1 MTFRVYKASAGSG
14 KTFTLVKEYL
24 LLVLQNP
31 EKYRRILAVTF
42 TNKAAN
48 EMKARIIKA
57 LAQLAR
63 PNTLD
68 DHDVL
73 LQMLVKESGMSET
86 DIRLQ
91 AEKVLSLVVHNYSD
105 FALGTI
111 DAFVHKLVRTFAH
124 DLHLPHQ
131 FEVELDHETV
141 VDMAVSLLLDKVGS
155 DAHITG
161 TLIHFVLNKID
172 DERSWQIERDLS
184 EFCEKLLQENG
195 YDQIKKLESI
205 SPEMFAEARKFLW
218 DSRKTFEHKLQQQAK
233 TILDLLDSKGL
244 DEKMLAGGKNGVYA
258 FFSKVASAD
267 LLGAQSNASAR
278 KVVDSKEW
286 ASGECKKKP
295 TTLQALLSIEPE
307 MNGSLEQL
315 LLQLDAHSEV
325 YALRVEL
332 SKNIHALAVMS
343 QLQQNMDDIRQEEN
357 LVHISEFNKRIATL
371 LEQAAVPYIY
381 ERLGERFQHYLIDE
395 FQDTSTLQWHN
406 FLPLIVDTLASQN
419 LTLLVGDAKQAIYRF
434 RSGEVEQFIQLPDV
448 YKRER
453 NSFLAEAEISLKAHF
468 DGRNLG
474 SNFRSDASIVQFNND
489 FFDFISTKLDEAYQV
504 AYSEQR
510 QEIVKPEGSGYVE
523 LQFLEKPDD
532 KADWELPYLERVHEI
547 VCSQL
552 DDGFQPRDMAILTS
566 RRFEGALVARYL
578 TEQGIGVV
586 SAEALLLS
594 SSLRVR
600 IVINMLKLIQN
611 ERDPLALTMLV
622 HDLSVLYP
630 EAGQAWAKQLEDLMG
645 SQPNRRF
652 AILRKQLQSLSITV
666 NTDKFGGLGLYD
678 MVESL
683 VRLFGFQMEADPY
696 MQFLLENVHGFQ
708 VNQRGSLAGFIEY
721 WEEKKDKLSVIVPDN
736 TNSVR
741 VMTIHK
747 AKGLEFPVVIYP
759 FANSNANKL
768 TQKEFWVDL
777 SPEEVPTLPVGML
790 SATKNISST
799 RFAHLREVEQ
809 SKTEL
814 DALNKLYVALTRPS
828 RRLYVLANYPEKN
841 TGFNFPVFFRQY
853 LEHKKIWSDDRLV
866 FSFGNEDRALP
877 AEESASIAA
886 DGKVVHFVST
896 DWAQKLYIA
905 PDPVSQW
912 MHSER
917 GYAQYWGTLVH
928 KLLAEIRYR
937 SDADRVLQKYVDDG
951 TIGESQFIEIQ
962 SILEKLFTNESI
974 AECFEADARVLLEA
988 ELMMP
993 DGKIYRP
1000 DRCVFLHDRIVVMD
1014 YKTGKQDATHQQ
1026 QICLYKNAIQSIEN
1040 KNVQA
1045 LLIYLDDPIQLVA
1058 C

>member
-57 LAQLAR
+57 LAQLS
-63 PNTLD
+63 NTNSLN

-73 LQMLVKESGMSET
+73 LQMLVNESGMSEA

-91 AEKVLSLVVHNYSD
+91 AGKVLSLVVHNYSD

-131 FEVELDHETV
+131 FEVELDHETLV
-141 VDMAVSLLLDKVGS
+141 HMAVSLLLDKVGS
-155 DAHITG
+155 DAHITS

-184 EFCEKLLQENG
+184 EFCKKLLQENG

-218 DSRKTFEHKLQQQAK
+218 DSRKAFEHILQQQAK
-233 TILDLLDSKGL
+233 TILILLDSNGL
-244 DEKMLAGGKNGVYA
+244 NEKMLAGGKNGVFA
-258 FFSKVASAD
+258 FFNKVASAD
-267 LLGAQSNASAR
+267 LLGAQSNISAR

-286 ASGECKKKP
+286 ASGECKKNP
-295 TTLQALLSIEPE
+295 MALQSLQGIESE
-307 MNGSLEQL
+307 LNGSLEQL
-315 LLQLDAHSEV
+315 LSQLDAHSEV

-406 FLPLIVDTLASQN
+406 FLPLIVNALASQN

-448 YKRER
+448 YKSER
-453 NSFLAEAEISLKAHF
+453 IGFLAEAEISLKAHF

-489 FFDFISTKLDEAYQV
+489 FFDFISAKLNDTYQI
-504 AYSEQR
+504 AYSDQR
-510 QEIVKPEGSGYVE
+510 QEIVKPEGSGYIE
-523 LQFLEKPDD
+523 LQLFVKP
-532 KADWELPYLERVHEI
+532 KMRSEWELPYLERIHEI
-547 VCSQL
+547 VCSQM
-552 DDGFQPRDMAILTS
+552 DDGFQPRDIAILTS

-611 ERDPLALTMLV
+611 ELDPLALTMLV

-630 EAGQAWAKQLEDLMG
+630 LAGQAWAKQLEDLMG

-652 AILRKQLQSLSITV
+652 AIFRKQIQSLGITI

-678 MVESL
+678 MAESL

-696 MQFLLENVHGFQ
+696 MQFLLENVHRFQ

-721 WEEKKDKLSVIVPDN
+721 WEEQKSKLSVIVPEN

-759 FANSNANKL
+759 FANSNAKML

-777 SPEEVPTLPVGML
+777 TPGEVPTLPVGML
-790 SATKNISST
+790 SATKNISNT
-799 RFAHLREVEQ
+799 RFGHLHEVEQ
-809 SKTEL
+809 AKTEL

-828 RRLYVLANYPEKN
+828 RRLYVLADYPEKN
-841 TGFNFPVFFRQY
+841 TGFNFPVFFKQY
-853 LEHKKIWSDDRLV
+853 LEYKEIWSDDRLV
-866 FSFGNEDRALP
+866 YSFGNEDMALP
-877 AEESASIAA
+877 PIQTSSKEI
-886 DGKVVHFVST
+886 DGRAVHFVST

-937 SDADRVLQKYVDDG
+937 SDAERVLQKYIDDG
-951 TIGESQFIEIQ
+951 TIGETKFAEIR
-962 SILEKLFTNESI
+962 SVLEKLFTHEHI
-974 AECFEADARVLLEA
+974 AECFEKEARVLMEA

-1000 DRCVFLHDRIVVMD
+1000 DRCVFLPNRIVVMD
-1014 YKTGKQDATHQQ
+1014 YKTGKRDATHQQ

-1040 KNVQA
+1040 KEVQA
-1045 LLIYLDDPIQLVA
+1045 FLVYLDDPIHLVA

>member
-31 EKYRRILAVTF
+31 EKFRRILAVTF

-48 EMKARIIKA
+48 EMKVRIIKA

-63 PNTLD
+63 QSSLD
-68 DHDVL
+68 SHDVL
-73 LQMLVKESGMSET
+73 LQMLVKELGMSEA
-86 DIRLQ
+86 DIRIQ
-91 AEKVLSLVVHNYSD
+91 AQKVLSLVVHNYSD

-131 FEVELDHETV
+131 FEVELDHEIV
-141 VDMAVSLLLDKVGS
+141 VDMAVGMLLDKVGV
-155 DAHITG
+155 DAYITS

-172 DERSWQIERDLS
+172 DEMSWQIERDLS
-184 EFCEKLLQENG
+184 VFCVKLLQENG
-195 YDQIKKLESI
+195 YDQIKKLENI
-205 SPEMFAEARKFLW
+205 SPEMFTEARKFLW
-218 DSRKTFEHKLQQQAK
+218 ESRKAFEQNMQQQAK
-233 TILDLLDSKGL
+233 VILDLLDTKGL
-244 DEKMLAGGKNGVYA
+244 DQKMLAGGTKGVHA
-258 FFSKVASAD
+258 FFRKIASAD
-267 LLGAQSNASAR
+267 LLGAKDNAGAR
-278 KVVDSKEW
+278 KVVDNKEW
-286 ASGECKKKP
+286 ASAACKKDQSA
-295 TTLQALLSIEPE
+295 LQALQSIDSKL
-307 MNGSLEQL
+307 NSSLEQL
-315 LLQLDAHSEV
+315 LKQLDTGSEL
-325 YALRVEL
+325 YALRIAL
-332 SKNIHALAVMS
+332 SKNIHALAVIS
-343 QLQQNMDDIRQEEN
+343 QLQQNMDEIRQEEN

-406 FLPLIVDTLASQN
+406 FLPLIVDALANQN

-434 RSGEVEQFIQLPDV
+434 RSGEVEQFIQLPGV
-448 YKRER
+448 YKYDR
-453 NSFLAEAEISLKAHF
+453 NSFLDEAENSLKAHF

-523 LQFLEKPDD
+523 LQFFEKPEIRSE
-532 KADWELPYLERVHEI
+532 WELPYLESIHNI
-547 VCSQL
+547 VCSQM
-552 DDGFQPRDMAILTS
+552 DDGFQPRDIAILTS

-600 IVINMLKLIQN
+600 IIINMLKLIQN
-611 ERDPLALTMLV
+611 EMDPLALTMLV

-645 SQPNRRF
+645 SQRNRRF
-652 AILRKQLQSLSITV
+652 AYFRKQLQSLGITI

-678 MVESL
+678 MAESL

-708 VNQRGSLAGFIEY
+708 VKQRGSLAGFIEY
-721 WEEKKDKLSVIVPDN
+721 WEEQKSKLSVIVPEN

-747 AKGLEFPVVIYP
+747 SKGLEFPVVIYP
-759 FANSNANKL
+759 FASSNASKL

-790 SATKNISST
+790 SANKNISNT
-799 RFAHLREVEQ
+799 RFAHLREVEK

-814 DALNKLYVALTRPS
+814 DTLNKLYVALTRPS
-828 RRLYVLANYPEKN
+828 RRLYVLSNYPEKN
-841 TGFNFPVFFRQY
+841 TGFSFPVFFRQY
-853 LEHKKIWSDDRLV
+853 LEHKEIWSDDRLV
-866 FSFGNEDRALP
+866 YSFGNEDMAMP
-877 AEESASIAA
+877 AAESSSIAA

-912 MHSER
+912 MYSER
-917 GYAQYWGTLVH
+917 GYAQYWGTLMH

-937 SDADRVLQKYVDDG
+937 SDAERVLQKYIDDG
-951 TIGESQFIEIQ
+951 TIGEKQFAEIR
-962 SILEKLFTNESI
+962 SVLEKLFTHEHI
-974 AECFEADARVLLEA
+974 AECFEKEARVLMEA

-1000 DRCVFLHDRIVVMD
+1000 DRCVFLPNRIVVMD
-1014 YKTGKQDATHQQ
+1014 YKTGKRDATHQQ

-1040 KNVQA
+1040 KEVQA
-1045 LLIYLDDPIQLVA
+1045 FLVYLDDPIHLIA